1 MVKKEIS
8 SVHNGKEA
16 FWETALWCVTSTH
29 WITAVFRGA
38 VCYPYFCG
46 IWELIFWIPLKT
58 IGPKEICSD
67 QNEKE
72 AFWETSLWSVNSS
85 HRVTALPQEAF
96 RSECSCGICKVI
108 FGSPWSAMVKR
119 EISSDKN
126 RKEAFLETAFCSV
139 NSSHRV
145 TTFSPKEP
153 FAKTVLVLFAK
164 WYLEAHGGL

>member
-1 MVKKEIS
+1 MVKKKIYSGE
-8 SVHNGKEA
+8 NWKEA

-29 WITAVFRGA
+29 WVTPVFRGA
-38 VCYPYFCG
+38 VCYPYCCG
-46 IWELIFWIPLKT
+46 IWELIFRIPLKT
-58 IGPKEICSD
+58 IGPKEISSN

-85 HRVTALPQEAF
+85 HRVTPLPQEAF

-126 RKEAFLETAFCSV
+126 MKEAFWETALCSV

-145 TTFSPKEP
+145 TAFPSRSRSLDCSCVI
-153 FAKTVLVLFAK
+153 F
-164 WYLEAHGGL
+164 